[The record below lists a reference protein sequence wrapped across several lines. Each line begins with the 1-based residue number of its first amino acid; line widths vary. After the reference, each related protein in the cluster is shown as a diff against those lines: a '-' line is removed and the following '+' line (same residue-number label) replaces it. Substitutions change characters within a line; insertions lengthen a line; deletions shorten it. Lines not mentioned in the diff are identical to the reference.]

1 MTVNSFKN
9 IAEIIKFHRKSAQ
22 LTQADLAALAGIG
35 KTVVFDIEKGKATI
49 QVDTLL
55 KVLQAL
61 NIEIV
66 LKSPLQEQL
75 NEKS

>member
-9 IAEIIKFHRKSAQ
+9 IAESVKIHRKKAGLSQ
-22 LTQADLAALAGIG
+22 LRLAELADVG
-35 KTVVFDIEKGKATI
+35 KTVIFDIEKGKNTI
-49 QVDTLL
+49 QIDTLL
-55 KVLQAL
+55 KVFAAL

-66 LKSPLQEQL
+66 LQSPLSEQM